1 MKINLTNQ
9 EIVKFAYITKEIIE
23 NTWGRKLT
31 NAQANCYLECFY
43 SMRDIL
49 EDMDES
55 YIKKHSTLR
64 DFFLGGKRLTNID
77 DRLQWEEKW

>member
-55 YIKKHSTLR
+55 YIKNIQHCAI
-64 DFFLGGKRLTNID
+64 FFLGAKG
-77 DRLQWEEKW
+77 